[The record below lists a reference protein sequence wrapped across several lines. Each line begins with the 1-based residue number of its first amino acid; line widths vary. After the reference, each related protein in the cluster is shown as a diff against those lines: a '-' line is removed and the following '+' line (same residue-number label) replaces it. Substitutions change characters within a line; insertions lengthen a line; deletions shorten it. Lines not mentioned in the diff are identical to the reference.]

1 MRAITNMK
9 QSYSRYLALDSKDKK
24 TFWKEAVINN
34 AIYFLLLI
42 VVIYTTVK
50 NPNFIKAPSIVNII
64 SLSAANLPIACGIAG
79 CIVLTG
85 TDLSAGRVVG
95 FCIPFAVFKL
105 CIQNVPGTSGTSYSG
120 SYPCSYCCRWYC
132 RSGKRLLRS

>member
-1 MRAITNMK
+1 MQKYKLSNQLHAQR
-9 QSYSRYLALDSKDKK
+9 
-24 TFWKEAVINN
+24 KEAVINN

-85 TDLSAGRVVG
+85 TDLNQLQTYFYRMW
-95 FCIPFAVFKL
+95 F
-105 CIQNVPGTSGTSYSG
+105 YS
-120 SYPCSYCCRWYC
+120 R
-132 RSGKRLLRS
+132 